1 MLLSDSRLQFV
12 IIKKSFQTIWMFNE
26 CIFLTSEGLNYNKY
40 LEKWRSEN
48 LRFPLLIKKQALQN
62 KMKRLHA
69 EKLVIVVWK
78 DEEWGLLV
86 YWYVDVELNNL
97 LSKWGNEKRQ
107 FDELDVYHHWRAP
120 ITCHH
125 RMLVSDH

>member
-62 KMKRLHA
+62 KMKRFHA

-86 YWYVDVELNNL
+86 YWYVHF
-97 LSKWGNEKRQ
+97 RQ
-107 FDELDVYHHWRAP
+107 
-120 ITCHH
+120 
-125 RMLVSDH
+125 M